1 MIRCHIIV
9 TGIVQ
14 GVFFRRYIKEN
25 AEDLKLNGWAK
36 NKDNDKVEILVEGD
50 EADIEELID
59 ICSRGPQ
66 GAEVEDVE
74 VKKEKYIGNL
84 KGFTIAHS

>member
-1 MIRCHIIV
+1 MIRCHIVV

-25 AEDLKLNGWAK
+25 AEDLTLSGWAK
-36 NKDNDKVEILVEGD
+36 NMDKDKVEILVEGK
-50 EADIEELID
+50 EEDIEELVD

-66 GAEVEDVE
+66 GAEVEDIE

-84 KGFTIAHS
+84 KGFTILHS